1 MRAEI
6 KQDII
11 SIIKEALAAIKQ
23 NDTEKLR
30 EISDHT
36 IHNASIY
43 QDKNSTSIAVI
54 IYSLSKVFEKHE
66 YKEYKNWKDFYMKC
80 IKNLEQA
87 KYNLTMDQ
95 VGRYSTNIKTLF
107 RLISEIEQQLG
118 MFITEVLKQAQIKKA
133 SKIYEHGISI
143 GRTAELLGVSQWEL
157 MAYTGQTKIS
167 EIAPGTKSVKE
178 RLKFTRQLFS

>member
-30 EISDHT
+30 EISNHT

-54 IYSLSKVFEKHE
+54 IYSLSKIFEKQE
-66 YKEYKNWKDFYMKC
+66 YKEYKNWKDFCMKC

-95 VGRYSTNIKTLF
+95 VGRYNSNIKTLL

-133 SKIYEHGISI
+133 SRIYEHGISI
-143 GRTAELLGVSQWEL
+143 GRTAELLGISQWEL
-157 MAYTGQTKIS
+157 MTYVGQTKIA
-167 EIAPGTKSVKE
+167 EMAPETKSVKE